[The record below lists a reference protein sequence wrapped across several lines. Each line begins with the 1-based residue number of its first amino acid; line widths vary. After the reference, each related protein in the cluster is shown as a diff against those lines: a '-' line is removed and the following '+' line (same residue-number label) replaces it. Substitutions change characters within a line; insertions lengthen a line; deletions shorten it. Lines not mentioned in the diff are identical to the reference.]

1 MAKMND
7 FINSNIPKL
16 ANFYSKLLV
25 IPGNYYEKTETP
37 ELTITILSN
46 SIGYLYNHTLQNK
59 VKLDSVL
66 NGNKQKENIKTRL
79 ESIIAAIG
87 DAFEKIKSTPDQHGK
102 TKSTSS
108 DEL

>member
-7 FINSNIPKL
+7 FISSNIPKL
-16 ANFYSKLLV
+16 ANFYTKLLE
-25 IPGNYYEKTETP
+25 IPVGYEKTETP
-37 ELTITILSN
+37 ELTIQILSN

-66 NGNKQKENIKTRL
+66 SGNKQKENIKMRL

-87 DAFEKIKSTPDQHGK
+87 EAFEKIKSTPEQHGK
-102 TKSTSS
+102 TKSTSY
-108 DEL
+108 EL